1 VYQIYYQ
8 ERSKLNTHTLLTKK
22 EIMKK
27 ILFFSTIVLLI
38 ASCKQAEKTTLSMS
52 GAYKMDE
59 QSYKGPNV
67 DTVIKNAVQ
76 VKLYSPTH
84 YVFAVLS
91 NDSTAGFGVG
101 NYEQD
106 GNVLTEHNIFRP
118 NMLDTAMSV
127 KVEISQTENGYSQHI
142 PELKVSGVSY
152 SMDEKYTR
160 VSTAS
165 TSDLDGLW
173 EQSKVLTIKG
183 TDTTSMQYKQYK
195 IYQDGYFLFVH
206 QYPNATTGKVSNGF
220 GYGTFKLTGN
230 SLEEKNSL
238 SNYKSLIGVPMN
250 ISISLDGKDAY
261 NQTIVDTVQKVTT
274 IEYYKRIK

>member
-1 VYQIYYQ
+1 
-8 ERSKLNTHTLLTKK
+8 
-22 EIMKK
+22 
-27 ILFFSTIVLLI
+27 
-38 ASCKQAEKTTLSMS
+38 
-52 GAYKMDE
+52 
-59 QSYKGPNV
+59 
-67 DTVIKNAVQ
+67 
-76 VKLYSPTH
+76 
-84 YVFAVLS
+84 LS

-220 GYGTFKLTGN
+220 GYGTFKL
-230 SLEEKNSL
+230 
-238 SNYKSLIGVPMN
+238 IGVPMN

-274 IEYYKRIK
+274 IEYYKRVK